1 MVRCAA
7 INVVRSM
14 ARIPA
19 LTLDSRDRVLQRGWR
34 HQSLCIIAVSMSGF
48 RFQLGILCNRLNI
61 VLVIVS
67 KGVVVLAQA
76 MKAHRGTEV

>member
-1 MVRCAA
+1 VVRCAA

-34 HQSLCIIAVSMSGF
+34 HQSLCIKAVSMSGF
-48 RFQLGILCNRLNI
+48 RVQLGILCNRLNI

-67 KGVVVLAQA
+67 KGDAVLAQA
-76 MKAHRGTEV
+76 MKVYRGTKV